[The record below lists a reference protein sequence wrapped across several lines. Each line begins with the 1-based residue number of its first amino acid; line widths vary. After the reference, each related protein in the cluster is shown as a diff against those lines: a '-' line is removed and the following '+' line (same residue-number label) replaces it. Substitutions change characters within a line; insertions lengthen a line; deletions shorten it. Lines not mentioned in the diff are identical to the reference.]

1 MKILDNLIYIKNNH
15 FKINWDEVNKI
26 KEFNI
31 LTKTEQNPYWHGEIY
46 VHRHISSV
54 VEHAIKLFND
64 TSKLSYIMVIS
75 ALFHDIGKGACT
87 FFNEKKGTWSSPQHA
102 SIGSEITRNLLK
114 DEEEDLVEIICWFVE
129 NHMKPLE
136 IYDSDRPIKE
146 IIKLS
151 NNSPNIKFCTIEN
164 LLKLKQCDCLGS
176 KMKTYDGWKEKLEFL
191 KNIAIKYKC
200 YNRPH
205 SL

>member
-1 MKILDNLIYIKNNH
+1 MAILDNLIYIKNNH
-15 FKINWDEVNKI
+15 FTVNWSEVDKI
-26 KEFNI
+26 KEFHI
-31 LTKTEQNPYWHGEIY
+31 LTKTEQNPFWHSEIY
-46 VHRHISSV
+46 VHRHTTEV
-54 VEHAIKLFND
+54 VRHTIKLFND
-64 TSKLSYIMVIS
+64 TSKLSYIMVVS

-87 FFNEKKGTWSSPQHA
+87 FFNKEKGTWSSPQHA
-102 SIGSEITRNLLK
+102 SVGAEITKKLL
-114 DEEEDLVEIICWFVE
+114 EGENEDLIEIISWFVL

-136 IYDSDRPIKE
+136 IYESDRPIKE

-151 NNSPNIKFCTIEN
+151 NNSPNIKYCTIEN
-164 LLKLKQCDCLGS
+164 LLKLKECDCLGA
-176 KMKTYDGWKEKLEFL
+176 KMKKYDGWKEKLEFL